1 MRKKNY
7 DEYEYIDFDSKYVY
21 PNTNVL
27 INTFEITD
35 PVDLAK
41 TEHLVVNQR
50 WLELMRA
57 PIIVKSMYDIKRIHA
72 HLFLDLYAWAGDYR
86 EVNISKEGKPFMAL
100 QSFGT
105 GACYLDSLIIDF
117 LENANT
123 RSEIIFHLARILDNL
138 NYMHTFREGNGRTQ
152 REVIRSLGLSKGYHA
167 NIQVTADEEIY
178 HLYMDGV
185 VNSRIDLLEQL
196 FDKILIKIEK

>member
-1 MRKKNY
+1 MTNKSYN
-7 DEYEYIDFDSKYVY
+7 DYEYIDLNSKYVY

-27 INTFEITD
+27 LNLHDIKD
-35 PVDLAK
+35 PGELAQ
-41 TEHLVVNQR
+41 TEHFLVWQR
-50 WLELMRA
+50 VIELSFA
-57 PIIVKSMYDIKRIHA
+57 PIIVKSMHDVKRIHA
-72 HLFLDLYAWAGDYR
+72 HLFLDLYAWAGEYR
-86 EVNISKEGKPFMAL
+86 EVNISKQGKPFMAL

-105 GACYLDSLIIDF
+105 GELYLNSLISDF

-138 NYMHTFREGNGRTQ
+138 NYMHCFREGNGRTQ
-152 REVIRSLGLSKGYHA
+152 REAIRSLALNKGY
-167 NIQVTADEEIY
+167 IADINLSTDKEIY

-196 FDKILIKIEK
+196 FDKILEENE